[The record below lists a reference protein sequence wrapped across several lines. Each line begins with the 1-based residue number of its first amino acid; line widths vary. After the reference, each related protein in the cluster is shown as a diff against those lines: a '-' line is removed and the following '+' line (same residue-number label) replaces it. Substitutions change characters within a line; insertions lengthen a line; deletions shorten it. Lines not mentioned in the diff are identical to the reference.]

1 MPITAKQ
8 LAKEL
13 GLSEA
18 AVSMA
23 LNNKSG
29 VSTKTRRRVIKAA
42 QEMGYNFSRIKEKQE
57 RLGSVHVV
65 FYRTH
70 NAILSYAPIFDE
82 LYDGIRSVCQK
93 SHVISHVI
101 HFYEKTDDLEMYF
114 GDIRTSDCCG
124 IILVGTELR
133 KEICLRFLSLGLPVV
148 LLDTYFDSV
157 SCNCILI
164 NNQQG
169 AYMATDFLISRYHA
183 QPGYLKS
190 SYSIPNFEERRNGYF
205 RAIKENGMSSSRS
218 IIHELAPSIED
229 ATADMLA
236 VIDNHDPLA
245 RCYFADNDMIAIGA
259 IKALK
264 ARGYKIPDD
273 VAIIGFDNI
282 AESRIIEPALT
293 TMDVPRFS
301 IGETAAEVLLSQI
314 RSADLYYRKIEIST
328 SMELRGSH

>member
-1 MPITAKQ
+1 MSITAKQ

-23 LNNKSG
+23 LNNKTG

-42 QEMGYNFSRIKEKQE
+42 QEKGYDFSRIKEKQE

-70 NAILSYAPIFDE
+70 NAIISYFPIFNE
-82 LYDGIRSVCQK
+82 LYDGIKSVCQK
-93 SHVISHVI
+93 SHVISRVI
-101 HFYEKTDDLEMYF
+101 HFYEKTDDLEEYF
-114 GDIRTSDCCG
+114 GDMRTSDCAG
-124 IILVGTELR
+124 IVLVGTEIR
-133 KEICLRFLSLGLPVV
+133 KEICQKFLSLGLPLV
-148 LLDTYFDSV
+148 LLDTFFDSIA
-157 SCNCILI
+157 CNTVLI
-164 NNQQG
+164 DNQQG
-169 AYMATDFLISRYHA
+169 AYTATDFLISRYHT

-190 SYSIPNFEERRNGYF
+190 SYTIPNFEERKNGYF
-205 RAIKENGMSSSRS
+205 KAIKENGMSASRS

-245 RCYFADNDMIAIGA
+245 RCYFADNDLIAIGA

-314 RSADLYYRKIEIST
+314 RSADLYSRKIEIST

>member
-1 MPITAKQ
+1 MSITAKQ

-23 LNNKSG
+23 LNNKTG

-42 QEMGYNFSRIKEKQE
+42 QEKGYDFSRIKEKQE

-70 NAILSYAPIFDE
+70 NAIISYFPIFNE
-82 LYDGIRSVCQK
+82 LYDGIKSVCQK
-93 SHVISHVI
+93 SHVISRVI
-101 HFYEKTDDLEMYF
+101 HFYEKTDDLEEYF
-114 GDIRTSDCCG
+114 GDMRTSDCAG
-124 IILVGTELR
+124 IGTEIR
-133 KEICLRFLSLGLPVV
+133 KEICQKFLSLGLPLV
-148 LLDTYFDSV
+148 LLDTFFDSIA
-157 SCNCILI
+157 CNTVLI
-164 NNQQG
+164 DNQQG
-169 AYMATDFLISRYHA
+169 AYTATDFLISRYHT

-190 SYSIPNFEERRNGYF
+190 SYTIPNFEERKNGYF
-205 RAIKENGMSSSRS
+205 KAIKENGMSASRS

-236 VIDNHDPLA
+236 VLDNHDPLA
-245 RCYFADNDMIAIGA
+245 RCYFADNDLIAIGA

-314 RSADLYYRKIEIST
+314 RSADFYFRKIEIST

>member
-1 MPITAKQ
+1 MIIFVIDD
-8 LAKEL
+8 
-13 GLSEA
+13 EA
-18 AVSMA
+18 AMLA
-23 LNNKSG
+23 ELHDA
-29 VSTKTRRRVIKAA
+29 IAEAEPHAA
-42 QEMGYNFSRIKEKQE
+42 IHDFR
-57 RLGSVHVV
+57 
-65 FYRTH
+65 
-70 NAILSYAPIFDE
+70 NARD
-82 LYDGIRSVCQK
+82 
-93 SHVISHVI
+93 
-101 HFYEKTDDLEMYF
+101 
-114 GDIRTSDCCG
+114 
-124 IILVGTELR
+124 
-133 KEICLRFLSLGLPVV
+133 V
-148 LLDTYFDSV
+148 L
-157 SCNCILI
+157 
-164 NNQQG
+164 
-169 AYMATDFLISRYHA
+169 
-183 QPGYLKS
+183 K
-190 SYSIPNFEERRNGYF
+190 
-205 RAIKENGMSSSRS
+205 AIKENGMSSSRS